1 MTLWA
6 GRVDSELAPEVW
18 ELVKAADAEL
28 FPYDVEGT
36 RLHAQRLAA
45 AGILEPEE
53 LAQVERLSAL
63 DASMIEETDEDVH
76 PRSSAC
82 SARSG
87 GRSTQA
93 GRGTT
98 RSSRRSGCGR

>member
-36 RLHAQRLAA
+36 RLHARRLAV

-53 LAQVERLSAL
+53 LAPLA
-63 DASMIEETDEDVH
+63 DASVKAGILTEEPVLDEVVWVADN
-76 PRSSAC
+76 
-82 SARSG
+82 
-87 GRSTQA
+87 
-93 GRGTT
+93 
-98 RSSRRSGCGR
+98 